1 MLTLPDSEAAV
12 DVLRRI
18 CGGAASLRY
27 IANWRPPMIC
37 FSTRVQIRSADG
49 TLMQDAKL
57 GPSLSRDGSVA
68 MVSEERDRRDPDKQ
82 YHRYRKKVVKADG
95 WVVKDVDV
103 SLISNRG
110 HSNAGVLKDEA
121 PRPVPG
127 DPVYFKLGV
136 RRAHKWYRRSKTDL

>member
-1 MLTLPDSEAAV
+1 MGHFQHESKFAQQ
-12 DVLRRI
+12 
-18 CGGAASLRY
+18 
-27 IANWRPPMIC
+27 N
-37 FSTRVQIRSADG
+37 G

-95 WVVKDVDV
+95 RVVKDVDV

-110 HSNAGVLKDEA
+110 HGNAGVLKDEA
-121 PRPVPG
+121 PRPVASSP
-127 DPVYFKLGV
+127 
-136 RRAHKWYRRSKTDL
+136 WRSNVFQAGRTSSP